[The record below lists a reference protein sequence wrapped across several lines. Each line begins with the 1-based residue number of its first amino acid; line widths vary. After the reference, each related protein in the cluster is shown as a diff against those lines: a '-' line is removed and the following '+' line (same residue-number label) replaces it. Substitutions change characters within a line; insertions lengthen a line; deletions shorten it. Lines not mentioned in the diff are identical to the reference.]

1 MCIFL
6 QYIDE
11 NDDDVGQFIATVW
24 GISGIGLLVI
34 AAVIAAATGEYF
46 FKNLASFC
54 SLTTSLT
61 CTADD

>member
-1 MCIFL
+1 MDLKMCIFL

-34 AAVIAAATGEYF
+34 AAVIAAATGQYF
-46 FKNLASFC
+46 FKSFE
-54 SLTTSLT
+54 
-61 CTADD
+61 